1 MKGRME
7 RKERYRRPCLF
18 LLLLRR
24 SGEKASTIQITGSE
38 EGRWCLNLKK
48 EVEIKEGFETL
59 SHQAFIFLWVPY
71 LSFGGGGF
79 LSHRP
84 CPDIS
89 SRSSHSQSS
98 AWMNVP
104 PFTWTSFFREGE
116 GSRIFPFPAGF
127 HLHDTCWVRT
137 NETLTKLHDSFIF

>member
-1 MKGRME
+1 ME

-71 LSFGGGGF
+71 LSFGGVGGGIF
-79 LSHRP
+79 YHTDLA
-84 CPDIS
+84 
-89 SRSSHSQSS
+89 Q
-98 AWMNVP
+98 
-104 PFTWTSFFREGE
+104 
-116 GSRIFPFPAGF
+116 IFP
-127 HLHDTCWVRT
+127 LDL
-137 NETLTKLHDSFIF
+137 LTPRAVPLE